1 MSKLILVAVAV
12 MLSIVVLA
20 MAEPLRLVPHEAAGA
35 ETPTAQQI
43 YIRLQRD
50 DYLTAKP

>member
-20 MAEPLRLVPHEAAGA
+20 MATPLRLVPHEAAGV
-35 ETPTAQQI
+35 ETPTSQQI
-43 YIRLQRD
+43 YLRLRLD
-50 DYLTAKP
+50 DDLIAKP